1 MGLLDFFK
9 QPDLYDGLER
19 CKAAGGVLLDVREA
33 DEFAAGRIPGSVNL
47 PLSEIETAETLLP
60 DHETPIFAYCLRG
73 TRSKQAAGALVRM
86 GYRKVKSIGG
96 ITRYKGKLEG

>member
-60 DHETPIFAYCLRG
+60 DHETPIFAYCLVGSRSRRAAARLRG
-73 TRSKQAAGALVRM
+73 M
-86 GYRKVKSIGG
+86 GYVNCESIGG
-96 ITRYKGKLEG
+96 IRDYKDTLEK